1 MKTSA
6 VTVAAALL
14 IATFGGQAGAALI
27 IDVSQV
33 GGNVVATGSG
43 TIDLTGLINYGPNS
57 IFYSNAG
64 TIPDIALIYVGPSG
78 TLDAYGG
85 ASGPTSFG
93 TLFYEPAPS
102 SGTGDIFGVQGN
114 GQSSGSYI
122 DVPAGY
128 VSGSPLSGSM
138 TYDNTTIASLGL
150 TPGTYTYT
158 WGSGPDADSL
168 TVNIASVPEPSSLI
182 MAGAAALA
190 GLGLWI
196 RRRGR

>member
-33 GGNVVATGSG
+33 GANVVATGSG
-43 TIDLTGLINYGPNS
+43 TIDLTGLTYLGGFS
-57 IFYSNAG
+57 TNAG

-78 TLDAYGG
+78 TLDVYTG

-93 TLFYEPAPS
+93 SGGDTTAPS

-114 GQSSGSYI
+114 GLSLGSLI

-138 TYDNTTIASLGL
+138 TFDNTTIASVGL

-158 WGSGPDADSL
+158 WGSGTDADSL
-168 TVNIASVPEPSSLI
+168 TINIASVPEPSSLI

-196 RRRGR
+196 RRRGH

>member
-33 GGNVVATGSG
+33 GANVVATGSG
-43 TIDLTGLINYGPNS
+43 TIDLTGLTQLGGFS
-57 IFYSNAG
+57 TNAG

-78 TLDAYGG
+78 TLDVYTG

-93 TLFYEPAPS
+93 SGGDTAPS

-114 GQSSGSYI
+114 GLSSGSLI

-138 TYDNTTIASLGL
+138 TFDESTIASLGL

-158 WGSGPDADSL
+158 WGSGADADSL
-168 TVNIASVPEPSSLI
+168 AVNIASVPEPSSLI

-196 RRRGR
+196 RCRGR

>member
-1 MKTSA
+1 
-6 VTVAAALL
+6 
-14 IATFGGQAGAALI
+14 
-27 IDVSQV
+27 VSQV
-33 GGNVVATGSG
+33 GANVVATGSG
-43 TIDLTGLINYGPNS
+43 TIDLTGLTYYDT
-57 IFYSNAG
+57 FYTNAG
-64 TIPDIALIYVGPSG
+64 TFPGIALIYVGPSG
-78 TLDAYGG
+78 TLDSYGG

-93 TLFYEPAPS
+93 SGGDTGLS

-114 GQSSGSYI
+114 GQSIGSYI
-122 DVPAGY
+122 DVPTGY

-138 TYDNTTIASLGL
+138 TFDESTIASLGL

-158 WGSGPDADSL
+158 WGSGADADSL

-196 RRRGR
+196 RCRGR